1 MFFKRK
7 NNKTVDEA
15 QMSFLDHLEALRSHL
30 IRATIAIL
38 IAAVTLF
45 CYREFIFDALLFAP
59 KHSDFITYRLLC
71 KLSHFLQMGDALCIS
86 NFGFELINTTLS
98 GQFTMHMWVA
108 FVGGLV
114 VAFPYIA
121 WELWRFIKPALST
134 KELTY
139 SKGIVFFT
147 TLLFVIG
154 ILFGYYV
161 ISPLSINFLGTYA
174 VSNDVKNMI
183 EMDSYISTITT
194 ITLASGL
201 VFELPIVIYF
211 LTKIGL
217 ITPVFMRK
225 YRKHA
230 IVVILLLAAV
240 ITPSPDV
247 TSQMLVA
254 IPIYILYE
262 GSIFVSAYV
271 MKKKEE

>member
-30 IRATIAIL
+30 IRATIAIV
-38 IAAVTLF
+38 IATVTLF
-45 CYREFIFDALLFAP
+45 CYRAFIFDALLFAP

-114 VAFPYIA
+114 VAFPYIV

-139 SKGIVFFT
+139 SRGIVFFT

-217 ITPVFMRK
+217 ITPAFMKK

>member
-1 MFFKRK
+1 MIFSKK
-7 NNKTVDEA
+7 KSNANNEA
-15 QMSFLDHLEALRSHL
+15 QMSFLDHLEALRGHL
-30 IRATIAIL
+30 IRATIAI
-38 IAAVTLF
+38 IVAAITLF

-59 KHSDFITYRLLC
+59 KHADFITYRMLC
-71 KLSHFLQMGDALCIS
+71 KLSHLLNMGDALCIS

-108 FVGGLV
+108 FVGGVV
-114 VAFPYIA
+114 VAFPYVA
-121 WELWRFIKPALST
+121 WELWRFVKPALST
-134 KELTY
+134 TELTY
-139 SKGIVFFT
+139 SRGIVFFT
-147 TLLFVIG
+147 TLLFIIG

-161 ISPLSINFLGTYA
+161 ISPLSINFLGTYI

-194 ITLASGL
+194 ITLAAGL
-201 VFELPIVIYF
+201 VFELPILIYF

-217 ITPVFMRK
+217 ITPAFMRK

-240 ITPSPDV
+240 ITPSPDI

-262 GSIFVSAYV
+262 LSVFVSAYV
-271 MKKKEE
+271 IKKKA

>member
-1 MFFKRK
+1 MSNSK
-7 NNKTVDEA
+7 NKKENNEEAA
-15 QMSFLDHLEALRSHL
+15 QMSFLEHLEALRGHL
-30 IRATIAIL
+30 IRAAIAVVVASVL
-38 IAAVTLF
+38 LF
-45 CYREFIFDALLFAP
+45 CYREFIFDVILFAP
-59 KHSDFITYRLLC
+59 KNPDFITYRALC
-71 KLSHFLQMGDALCIS
+71 KLSHLLNIGDALCLS
-86 NFGFELINTTLS
+86 NFNFELINTTLA

-108 FVGGLV
+108 LVGGLV
-114 VAFPYIA
+114 VSFPYIA
-121 WELWRFIKPALST
+121 WELWRFVKPALSL

-139 SKGIVFFT
+139 SRGLVFFT
-147 TLLFVIG
+147 SGLFITG

-161 ISPLSINFLGTYA
+161 ICPLSINFLGTYV
-174 VSNDVKNMI
+174 VSIDVKNMI
-183 EMDSYISTITT
+183 EMDSYISTVTT

-201 VFELPIVIYF
+201 VFELPILIYF

-217 ITPVFMRK
+217 VTPTFMRT

-262 GSIFVSAYV
+262 ISVFVSAYV
-271 MKKKEE
+271 MKKE